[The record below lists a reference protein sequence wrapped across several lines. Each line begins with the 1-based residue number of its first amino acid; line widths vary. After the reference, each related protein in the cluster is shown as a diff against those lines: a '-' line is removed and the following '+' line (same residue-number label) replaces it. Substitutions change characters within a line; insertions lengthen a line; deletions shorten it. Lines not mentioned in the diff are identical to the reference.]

1 MKATAIGAVREWR
14 EVRGKRYLKTGDFP
28 RLFFAGK
35 RHHEKDA
42 SIPFLNCRKGAG
54 GNIKKG
60 FGA

>member
-1 MKATAIGAVREWR
+1 LTENRK
-14 EVRGKRYLKTGDFP
+14 KRYLKTGNFS

-42 SIPFLNCRKGAG
+42 SILFLSCRKGAG
-54 GNIKKG
+54 GDIKKG